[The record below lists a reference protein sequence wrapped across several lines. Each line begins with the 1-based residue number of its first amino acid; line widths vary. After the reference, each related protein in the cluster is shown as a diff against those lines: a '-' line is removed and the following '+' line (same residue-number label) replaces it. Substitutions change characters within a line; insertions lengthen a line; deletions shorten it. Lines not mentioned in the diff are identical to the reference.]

1 MSNAIW
7 HMHAPTKQLNY
18 FAVIKVPNVVGKL
31 QEKAVAYS
39 EGINSF
45 KTWMK
50 KAFDQML
57 AYMKHRAVPR
67 KYLWP
72 KGICQAALDAC
83 KLAFGLGPF

>member
-45 KTWMK
+45 KT
-50 KAFDQML
+50 
-57 AYMKHRAVPR
+57 
-67 KYLWP
+67 
-72 KGICQAALDAC
+72 
-83 KLAFGLGPF
+83 